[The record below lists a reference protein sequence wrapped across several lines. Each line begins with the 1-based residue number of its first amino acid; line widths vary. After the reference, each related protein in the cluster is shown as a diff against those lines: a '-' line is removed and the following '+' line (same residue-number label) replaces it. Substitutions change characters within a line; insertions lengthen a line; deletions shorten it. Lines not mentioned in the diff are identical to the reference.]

1 MPTKKDSDGVLV
13 LPFEFKAVGDP
24 DADGYVEF
32 SGYAAA
38 FDNVDLGNDVIVT
51 GAFRETIKTDPN
63 VPILLDH
70 MSLLRETAGFNKWM
84 KEDEMGLNVTGQL
97 NTKLE
102 AGKIAYELSKQA
114 LALGKK
120 IGLSIGYG
128 VMDKSYDP
136 DTQVRTLKALKLY
149 EYSFTNFPMNPKATV
164 QTVKSR
170 QFAMVKD
177 AVREVLSE
185 NPDLFT
191 KQVEPNESEH
201 DDAELVSLLASIKNA
216 TQTE

>member
-1 MPTKKDSDGVLV
+1 MSTETKSDGVLV

-38 FDNVDLGNDVIVT
+38 FDNVDLGNDVIIA
-51 GAFRETIKTDPN
+51 GAFQETIKNDPN
-63 VPILLDH
+63 MPILLDH
-70 MSLLRETAGFNKWM
+70 TSLLRETAGYNKWA
-84 KEDEMGLNVTGQL
+84 KEDEMGLYVTGQL

-102 AGKIAYELSKQA
+102 AGKIARELSKQA

-128 VMDKSYDP
+128 VVDKSYDP
-136 DTQVRTLKALKLY
+136 DTGIRTLKTLKLY

-170 QFAMVKD
+170 HFNMLK
-177 AVREVLSE
+177 EVVMDVLKE
-185 NPDLFT
+185 NPDLLT
-191 KQVEPNESEH
+191 KQVEPNDSEH
-201 DDAELVSLLASIKNA
+201 DDAELDSLLASIKNA